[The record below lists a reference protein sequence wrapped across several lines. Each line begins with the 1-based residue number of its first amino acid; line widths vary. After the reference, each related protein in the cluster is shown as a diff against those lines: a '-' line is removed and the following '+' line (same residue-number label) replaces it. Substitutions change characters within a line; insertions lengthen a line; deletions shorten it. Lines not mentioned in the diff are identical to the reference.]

1 MNRRVVVTGLGA
13 VTSLG
18 LKVEE
23 LWRRVLAGES
33 GIGPITLFDTAG
45 GDMTGRPFKVHFAGE
60 VRGWSPAGYISP
72 KDEKRID
79 RFAQFALVA
88 GIDAVKDSGIDFS
101 REDAFRCGVII
112 GSGVGGITE
121 MEEQLIRLVA
131 KGPDRVSA
139 FCIPKL
145 MVNAGSGHVSIQYGL
160 RGMNTAVATACA
172 SAANAIGDAMAAIR
186 HNVADVMIT
195 GGSEAAITRMGIA
208 GFSNMRALS
217 ERNDAPQKA
226 SRPFDAD
233 RDGFVLSE
241 GAGILVVE
249 ELEHAKK
256 RGARIYAELVGY
268 GASADGAHITQ
279 PDEEGTGAAKAME
292 LALRDAQLEPAKI
305 DYINAHGTSTPLG
318 DAAETHAIKR
328 IFGDHAYKLSVSST
342 KSQLGHLLGASGGV
356 ELILSILAL
365 RDGLIPPTINYDTPD
380 PKCDLDYTPNKAR
393 ERRFAAAM
401 SNSFGFGGHNAS
413 LIVARLS

>member
-1 MNRRVVVTGLGA
+1 MNRRVVVTGLGS

-18 LKVEE
+18 LKVED

-45 GDMTGRPFKVHFAGE
+45 GDMTGRPFKVNFAGE
-60 VRGWSPAGYISP
+60 VRGWSPTGYITP

-88 GIDAVKDSGIDFS
+88 GIDAVKDSGIDFA

-241 GAGILVVE
+241 GAGILVLE

-256 RGARIYAELVGY
+256 RGARIYAELRQRRRRPHHAARRRGDRR
-268 GASADGAHITQ
+268 GQGDGAG
-279 PDEEGTGAAKAME
+279 PARCAA
-292 LALRDAQLEPAKI
+292 
-305 DYINAHGTSTPLG
+305 
-318 DAAETHAIKR
+318 
-328 IFGDHAYKLSVSST
+328 
-342 KSQLGHLLGASGGV
+342 
-356 ELILSILAL
+356 
-365 RDGLIPPTINYDTPD
+365 
-380 PKCDLDYTPNKAR
+380 
-393 ERRFAAAM
+393 
-401 SNSFGFGGHNAS
+401 
-413 LIVARLS
+413 

>member
-1 MNRRVVVTGLGA
+1 MNRRVVVTGIGA
-13 VTSLG
+13 VTALG
-18 LKVEE
+18 LKFEE
-23 LWRRVLAGES
+23 MWRRVLAGES
-33 GIGPITLFDTAG
+33 GIGRITLFDTNGA
-45 GDMTGRPFKVHFAGE
+45 DMTGRPFKVNFAGE
-60 VRGWSPAGYISP
+60 IPGWPPPGYISS

-88 GIDAVKDSGIDFS
+88 GIDAVRDSGIDFE

-112 GSGVGGITE
+112 GSGVGGIME

-145 MVNAGSGHVSIQYGL
+145 MVNAASGHVSIQYKL

-233 RDGFVLSE
+233 RDGFVLAE
-241 GAGILVVE
+241 GAGILVLE

-268 GASADGAHITQ
+268 GASADGGHITQ

-292 LALRDAQLEPAKI
+292 LALADAKLAPAKI

-318 DAAETHAIKR
+318 DAAETYAIKR
-328 IFGDHAYKLSVSST
+328 IFGEHAYKLSVSST

-356 ELILSILAL
+356 ELIISILAL
-365 RDGLIPPTINYDTPD
+365 RDALVPPTINYDTPD
-380 PKCDLDYTPNKAR
+380 PKCDLDYTPNKSR
-393 ERRFAAAM
+393 ERRMTAAM

-413 LIVARLS
+413 LIVAGL

>member
-1 MNRRVVVTGLGA
+1 MKRRVVVTGIGA

-23 LWRRVLAGES
+23 LWQRVLRGES
-33 GIGPITLFDTAG
+33 GIGPITLFDTRGA
-45 GDMTGRPFKVHFAGE
+45 DMTGQSFKVHFAGE
-60 VRGWSPAGYISP
+60 IRDWPPPGYITT

-79 RFAQFALVA
+79 RFAQFALIA
-88 GIDAVKDSGIDFS
+88 GIDAVKDSGIDFK
-101 REDAFRCGVII
+101 REEPFRCGVII

-131 KGPDRVSA
+131 KGPDRISA

-145 MVNAGSGHVSIQYGL
+145 MVNAASGHVSIQYGL

-172 SAANAIGDAMAAIR
+172 SAANAIGDAMSAIR

-208 GFSNMRALS
+208 GFSNMKALS

-233 RDGFVLSE
+233 RNGFVLAE
-241 GAGILVVE
+241 GAGILVLE
-249 ELEHAKK
+249 ELEHARQ

-268 GASADGAHITQ
+268 GASADGGHITQ

-292 LALRDAQLEPAKI
+292 LAFRDAEMEPAAVG
-305 DYINAHGTSTPLG
+305 YINAHGTSTPLG
-318 DAAETHAIKR
+318 DAAETYAIKR
-328 IFGDHAYKLSVSST
+328 IFGDHASKVSVSST

-365 RDGLIPPTINYDTPD
+365 RDGVIPPTINLDTPD
-380 PKCDLDYTPNKAR
+380 PKCDLDYTPNQPR
-393 ERRFAAAM
+393 ERRCQVAM

-413 LIVARLS
+413 LIVSRV